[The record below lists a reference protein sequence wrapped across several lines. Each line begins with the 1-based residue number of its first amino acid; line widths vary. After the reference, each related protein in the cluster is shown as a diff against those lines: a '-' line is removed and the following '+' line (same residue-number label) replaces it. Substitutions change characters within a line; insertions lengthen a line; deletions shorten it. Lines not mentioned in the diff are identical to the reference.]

1 MVAKS
6 IVDID
11 VNDDKFV
18 SFMEKFKEYQAA
30 LEELPEAW
38 RVLAHG
44 ASDAT
49 KETAKAKAE
58 GDLLA
63 KAFSEGASAILSIN
77 SGLDRLTDSLDRA
90 NKSQED
96 FNKKARSSKG
106 FLSDATKDAKSL
118 AGHIRDATTSLLSW
132 GGIVG
137 LFTGVL
143 GVGGLFGLNRLAAT
157 TGSQRF
163 TSLGIGTS
171 IGALDSTAINYQK
184 ALGNP
189 TGTLGA
195 IRDSQMDLSKRWTFS
210 AMGINNPDQD
220 PAKLL
225 PQMIRNARDIFVKN
239 GSTLQ
244 GANAYGLTNFFSL
257 DDLNRFK
264 NMSDEEIDAMER
276 RAQKD
281 AKLLQITDQQARQ
294 WQDFNVQLD
303 YSGQSIRNT
312 FVRGLGPL
320 TPQLS
325 KLSDALAGAIDTVLQ
340 SPELGKWIDSLAGGI
355 EKFGNYLASPDFAK
369 DVDDFMDGLRRLG
382 QSIGRVIDLF
392 TGKTSV
398 SEFMAASSPMLNN
411 QTVHDPNGGPDYV
424 PGSESDPN
432 VPGWLKKL
440 KLASGVAP
448 VQYDEY
454 FEEAAKKYNVDPKWL
469 KSIAAAESSWDQNA
483 VSKAGAKGLM
493 QVMPS
498 NFQEGEKPFDP
509 RDNIMAGARVFSWA
523 MQQSGGDFDEAL
535 RYYNGGIRRGS
546 DENIAYPGR
555 VKDKY
560 ASMFGDPDVSRNS
573 EDAFRHYKGES
584 AFEKSEST
592 TKPLS
597 AKEQYA
603 AMQGSKSAPAVAGG
617 GDNSEVAKNTN
628 KTNQLLQQ
636 LVDRGLQGNGSGM
649 VVYNNTGGNAVVSS
663 SQLGVR

>member
-18 SFMEKFKEYQAA
+18 AFLEKFKEYQAA

-44 ASDAT
+44 ATDAT
-49 KETAKAKAE
+49 KETAKAKTE

-63 KAFSEGASAILSIN
+63 KAFSDGASAILSIN
-77 SGLDRLTDSLDRA
+77 SGLERLTDSLDRA

-96 FNKKARSSKG
+96 FNKKTRSSKG

-195 IRDSQMDLSKRWTFS
+195 IRDSQMDLSKRWQFQ
-210 AMGINNPDQD
+210 ALGISNPDQD

-225 PQMIRNARDIFVKN
+225 PQLIRNARDIFVKN

-340 SPELGKWIDSLAGGI
+340 SPELGKWIDGLAGGI
-355 EKFGNYLASPDFAK
+355 ERFGNYLASPEFTK
-369 DVDDFMDGLRRLG
+369 DVDSFMAGIEKLG
-382 QSIGRVIDLF
+382 ALIGKVYDWVV
-392 TGKTSV
+392 GKTDISV
-398 SEFMAASSPMLNN
+398 SDVTSGSSILSEKKVTDPKTG
-411 QTVHDPNGGPDYV
+411 QTYT
-424 PGSESDPN
+424 PGSEDDPR
-432 VPGWLKKL
+432 VWGWLKGVKRFFSSGDVKPVDPTPADVSAKGRTIADRFNNPTNL
-440 KLASGVAP
+440 RWAEGYGTHNTKSGKFAVFPTLDEGVLASAKQLQIFGTRGINTVS
-448 VQYDEY
+448 EI
-454 FEEAAKKYNVDPKWL
+454 AKKW
-469 KSIAAAESSWDQNA
+469 A
-483 VSKAGAKGLM
+483 
-493 QVMPS
+493 PS
-498 NFQEGEKPFDP
+498 NENDTAEYIRHVVKTTGLGANDRLNLNDPAILAKLISAMSTKEG
-509 RDNIMAGARVFSWA
+509 AGNRV
-523 MQQSGGDFDEAL
+523 
-535 RYYNGGIRRGS
+535 
-546 DENIAYPGR
+546 
-555 VKDKY
+555 
-560 ASMFGDPDVSRNS
+560 S
-573 EDAFRHYKGES
+573 EG
-584 AFEKSEST
+584 
-592 TKPLS
+592 
-597 AKEQYA
+597 
-603 AMQGSKSAPAVAGG
+603 AVI
-617 GDNSEVAKNTN
+617 
-628 KTNQLLQQ
+628 QIF
-636 LVDRGLQGNGSGM
+636 
-649 VVYNNTGGNAVVSS
+649 NNTGGNAIVSS
-663 SQLGVR
+663 SQLGVTG

>member
-18 SFMEKFKEYQAA
+18 AFMEKFKEYQAA

-38 RVLAHG
+38 RGLAHG
-44 ASDAT
+44 ATDAT
-49 KETAKAKAE
+49 KETAKAKTE

-77 SGLDRLTDSLDRA
+77 SGLERLTDSLDRA

-96 FNKKARSSKG
+96 FNKKTRSSKG

-195 IRDSQMDLSKRWTFS
+195 IRDSQMDLSKRWQFQ
-210 AMGINNPDQD
+210 ALGINNPDQD

-225 PQMIRNARDIFVKN
+225 PQLIRNARDIFVKN

-340 SPELGKWIDSLAGGI
+340 SPELGKWIDGLAGGI
-355 EKFGNYLASPDFAK
+355 ERFGNYLASPEFTK
-369 DVDDFMDGLRRLG
+369 DVDSFMAGIEKLG
-382 QSIGRVIDLF
+382 TLIGKVYDWVM
-392 TGKTSV
+392 GKTDISV
-398 SEFMAASSPMLNN
+398 SDVTSGSSILSDKKVTDPKTG
-411 QTVHDPNGGPDYV
+411 QTYT
-424 PGSESDPN
+424 PGSEDDPR
-432 VPGWLKKL
+432 VWGWLKGVKRFFSSGDVKPVDPTPADVSAKGRTIADRFNNPTNL
-440 KLASGVAP
+440 RWAEGYGTHNTKSGKFAVFPTLDEGVLASAKQLQIYGTRGINTVS
-448 VQYDEY
+448 DI
-454 FEEAAKKYNVDPKWL
+454 AKKW
-469 KSIAAAESSWDQNA
+469 A
-483 VSKAGAKGLM
+483 
-493 QVMPS
+493 PS
-498 NFQEGEKPFDP
+498 NENDTAEYIRHVVKTTGLGANDRLNLNDPAILAKLISAMSTKEG
-509 RDNIMAGARVFSWA
+509 AGNRV
-523 MQQSGGDFDEAL
+523 
-535 RYYNGGIRRGS
+535 
-546 DENIAYPGR
+546 
-555 VKDKY
+555 
-560 ASMFGDPDVSRNS
+560 S
-573 EDAFRHYKGES
+573 EG
-584 AFEKSEST
+584 
-592 TKPLS
+592 
-597 AKEQYA
+597 
-603 AMQGSKSAPAVAGG
+603 AVI
-617 GDNSEVAKNTN
+617 
-628 KTNQLLQQ
+628 QIF
-636 LVDRGLQGNGSGM
+636 
-649 VVYNNTGGNAVVSS
+649 NNTGGNAIVSS
-663 SQLGVR
+663 SQLGVTG

>member
-18 SFMEKFKEYQAA
+18 AFMEKFKEYQAA
-30 LEELPEAW
+30 LEDLPEAW
-38 RVLAHG
+38 RGLAHG
-44 ASDAT
+44 ATDAT
-49 KETAKAKAE
+49 KETAKAKTE

-77 SGLDRLTDSLDRA
+77 SGLERLTDSLDRA

-96 FNKKARSSKG
+96 FNKKTRSSKG
-106 FLSDATKDAKSL
+106 FLSDASKDAKSL

-189 TGTLGA
+189 TATLGA
-195 IRDSQMDLSKRWTFS
+195 IRDSQMDLSKRWQFQ
-210 AMGINNPDQD
+210 ALGINNPDQD

-340 SPELGKWIDSLAGGI
+340 SPELGKWIDGLAGGI
-355 EKFGNYLASPDFAK
+355 ERFGNYLASPEFTK
-369 DVDDFMDGLRRLG
+369 DVDSFMAGIEKLG
-382 QSIGRVIDLF
+382 ALIGKVYDWVV
-392 TGKTSV
+392 GKTDISV
-398 SEFMAASSPMLNN
+398 SGVTSGSSILSDKKVTDPKTG
-411 QTVHDPNGGPDYV
+411 QTYT
-424 PGSESDPN
+424 PGSEDDPR
-432 VPGWLKKL
+432 VWGWLKGVKRFFSSGDVKPVDPTPADVSAKGRTIADRFNNPTNL
-440 KLASGVAP
+440 RWAEGYGTHNTKSGKFAVFPTLDEGVLASAKQLQIFGTRGINTVS
-448 VQYDEY
+448 EI
-454 FEEAAKKYNVDPKWL
+454 AKKW
-469 KSIAAAESSWDQNA
+469 A
-483 VSKAGAKGLM
+483 
-493 QVMPS
+493 PS
-498 NFQEGEKPFDP
+498 NENDTAEYIRHVVKTTGLGANDRLNLNDPAILAKLISAMSTKEG
-509 RDNIMAGARVFSWA
+509 AGNRV
-523 MQQSGGDFDEAL
+523 
-535 RYYNGGIRRGS
+535 
-546 DENIAYPGR
+546 
-555 VKDKY
+555 
-560 ASMFGDPDVSRNS
+560 S
-573 EDAFRHYKGES
+573 EG
-584 AFEKSEST
+584 
-592 TKPLS
+592 
-597 AKEQYA
+597 
-603 AMQGSKSAPAVAGG
+603 AVI
-617 GDNSEVAKNTN
+617 
-628 KTNQLLQQ
+628 QIF
-636 LVDRGLQGNGSGM
+636 
-649 VVYNNTGGNAVVSS
+649 NNTGGNAIVSS
-663 SQLGVR
+663 SQLGVTG

>member
-11 VNDDKFV
+11 VNGDKFV

-38 RVLAHG
+38 RGLAHG
-44 ASDAT
+44 ATDAT

-195 IRDSQMDLSKRWTFS
+195 IRDSQMDLSKRWQFQ

-225 PQMIRNARDIFVKN
+225 PQLIRNARDIFVKN

-340 SPELGKWIDSLAGGI
+340 SPELGKWIDGLAGGI
-355 EKFGNYLASPDFAK
+355 ERFGKYLASPEFTK
-369 DVDDFMDGLRRLG
+369 DVDSFMAGIEKLG
-382 QSIGRVIDLF
+382 ALIGKVYDWVVGKTSISVADVKEGSSILSDKKVTDPE
-392 TGKTSV
+392 TGKTYTPS
-398 SEFMAASSPMLNN
+398 SED
-411 QTVHDPNGGPDYV
+411 DPRV
-424 PGSESDPN
+424 W
-432 VPGWLKKL
+432 GWLKGVKRFFSSGDVKPVDPTPADVTAKGRTIADRFNNPTNL
-440 KLASGVAP
+440 RWAEGYGTHNTKSGDFAVFPTLDEGVLASAKQLQIFGTRGINTIS
-448 VQYDEY
+448 DI
-454 FEEAAKKYNVDPKWL
+454 AKKW
-469 KSIAAAESSWDQNA
+469 A
-483 VSKAGAKGLM
+483 
-493 QVMPS
+493 PS
-498 NFQEGEKPFDP
+498 NENDTEAYIRHLVKSTG
-509 RDNIMAGARVFSWA
+509 IGAR
-523 MQQSGGDFDEAL
+523 EAL
-535 RYYNGGIRRGS
+535 NLNDPSILAKLISGMSSKEGAG
-546 DENIAYPGR
+546 NR
-555 VKDKY
+555 V
-560 ASMFGDPDVSRNS
+560 S
-573 EDAFRHYKGES
+573 EDAVMQVFSNTSGTLR
-584 AFEKSEST
+584 
-592 TKPLS
+592 
-597 AKEQYA
+597 EQYA

>member
-38 RVLAHG
+38 RGLAHG
-44 ASDAT
+44 ATDAT
-49 KETAKAKAE
+49 KETAKAKTE

-77 SGLDRLTDSLDRA
+77 SGLERLTDSLDRA

-96 FNKKARSSKG
+96 FNKKTRSSKG

-195 IRDSQMDLSKRWTFS
+195 IRDSQMDLSKRWQFQ
-210 AMGINNPDQD
+210 AMGISNPDQD

-340 SPELGKWIDSLAGGI
+340 SPELGKWIDGLAGGI
-355 EKFGNYLASPDFAK
+355 ERFGNYLASPEFTK
-369 DVDDFMDGLRRLG
+369 DVDSFMAGIEKLG
-382 QSIGRVIDLF
+382 ALIGKVYDWVV
-392 TGKTSV
+392 GKTSISV
-398 SEFMAASSPMLNN
+398 ADVKEGSSILSDKKV
-411 QTVHDPNGGPDYV
+411 TDPETGKSYT
-424 PGSESDPN
+424 PGSEDDPR
-432 VPGWLKKL
+432 VWGWLKGVKRFFSSGDVKPVDPTPADVTAKGRTIADRFNNPTNL
-440 KLASGVAP
+440 RWAEGYGTHNTKSGDFAVFPTLDEGVLASAKQLQIYGTRGINTIS
-448 VQYDEY
+448 DI
-454 FEEAAKKYNVDPKWL
+454 AKKW
-469 KSIAAAESSWDQNA
+469 A
-483 VSKAGAKGLM
+483 
-493 QVMPS
+493 PS
-498 NFQEGEKPFDP
+498 NENDTEAYIRHLVKSTG
-509 RDNIMAGARVFSWA
+509 IGAR
-523 MQQSGGDFDEAL
+523 EAL
-535 RYYNGGIRRGS
+535 NLNDPSILAKLISGMSSKEGAG
-546 DENIAYPGR
+546 NR
-555 VKDKY
+555 V
-560 ASMFGDPDVSRNS
+560 S
-573 EDAFRHYKGES
+573 EDAVMQVFSNTSGTLR
-584 AFEKSEST
+584 
-592 TKPLS
+592 
-597 AKEQYA
+597 EQYA
-603 AMQGSKSAPAVAGG
+603 AMQGSKAAPAVAGG
-617 GDNSEVAKNTN
+617 GDNSEVAKNMN

-636 LVDRGLQGNGSGM
+636 LVDRGIQGNGSGM

>member
-38 RVLAHG
+38 RGLAHG
-44 ASDAT
+44 ATDAT

-96 FNKKARSSKG
+96 FNKKTRSSKG

-195 IRDSQMDLSKRWTFS
+195 IRDSQMDLSKRWTFQ

-340 SPELGKWIDSLAGGI
+340 SPELGKWIDGLAGGI

-483 VSKAGAKGLM
+483 VSSAGAKGLM

-498 NFQEGEKPFDP
+498 NFRDGEKPFDP
-509 RDNIMAGARVFSWA
+509 RDNIMAGARVLSWA

-535 RYYNGGIRRGS
+535 RYYNGGVRRGS
-546 DENIAYPGR
+546 AENVAYPGR
-555 VKDKY
+555 V
-560 ASMFGDPDVSRNS
+560 R
-573 EDAFRHYKGES
+573 
-584 AFEKSEST
+584 
-592 TKPLS
+592 
-597 AKEQYA
+597 EQYE
-603 AMQGSKSAPAVAGG
+603 AMYGSQKNPAIENGS
-617 GDNSEVAKNTN
+617 DNSEVAKNTN

-636 LVDRGLQGNGSGM
+636 IVDRGLTGNGSGM

>member
-18 SFMEKFKEYQAA
+18 AFMEKFKEYQAA
-30 LEELPEAW
+30 LEDLPEAW
-38 RVLAHG
+38 RGLAHG
-44 ASDAT
+44 ATDAT
-49 KETAKAKAE
+49 KETAKAKTE

-77 SGLDRLTDSLDRA
+77 SGLERLTDSLDRA

-96 FNKKARSSKG
+96 FNKKTRSSKG
-106 FLSDATKDAKSL
+106 FLSEATKDAKSL

-143 GVGGLFGLNRLAAT
+143 GVGGLFGLNRLAA
-157 TGSQRF
+157 GASQQRF

-171 IGALDSTAINYQK
+171 AGQLSAAEINYRR
-184 ALGNP
+184 AIGNP

-195 IRDSQMDLSKRWTFS
+195 IRDSQMDLSKRWTFQ

-276 RAQKD
+276 RAKKD
-281 AKLLQITDQQARQ
+281 AERLNITDEQNRK
-294 WQDFNVQLD
+294 WTDFINQVDL
-303 YSGQSIRNT
+303 SERSINKA
-312 FVRGLGPL
+312 FVVGLGPL
-320 TPQLS
+320 APQLG

-340 SPELGKWIDSLAGGI
+340 SPELGKWIDGLAGGI

-369 DVDDFMDGLRRLG
+369 DVDDFMDCLRRLG

-398 SEFMAASSPMLNN
+398 SEFMGGEAPLADDPSKSP
-411 QTVHDPNGGPDYV
+411 
-424 PGSESDPN
+424 SENMNDRYRRYEAQQKSKP
-432 VPGWLKKL
+432 
-440 KLASGVAP
+440 
-448 VQYDEY
+448 YDEY
-454 FEEAAKKYNVDPKWL
+454 FDEAAKKYNVDPKLL

-493 QVMPS
+493 QVMPD
-498 NFQEGEKPFDP
+498 NFKPGEKPFDP
-509 RDNIMAGARVFSWA
+509 HDNIMAGARVLRDGMNWA
-523 MQQSGGDFDEAL
+523 NKNAGGDLEEAL
-535 RYYNGGIRRGS
+535 RYYNGGVRRGS
-546 DENIAYPGR
+546 AENIAYPGR
-555 VKDKY
+555 VNEKY
-560 ASMFGDPDVSRNS
+560 QQIYGVPA
-573 EDAFRHYKGES
+573 
-584 AFEKSEST
+584 
-592 TKPLS
+592 LS

-603 AMQGSKSAPAVAGG
+603 EMQGSRKTPAIENGS
-617 GDNSEVAKNTN
+617 DNSEVAKNTN

-636 LVDRGLQGNGSGM
+636 IVDRGLTGNGSGM

>member
-18 SFMEKFKEYQAA
+18 AFLEKFKEYQAA

-44 ASDAT
+44 ATDAT
-49 KETAKAKAE
+49 KETAKAKTE

-63 KAFSEGASAILSIN
+63 KSFSDGASAILSIN
-77 SGLDRLTDSLDRA
+77 SGLERLTDSLDRA

-96 FNKKARSSKG
+96 FNKKTRSSKG
-106 FLSDATKDAKSL
+106 FLSDASKDAKSL

-195 IRDSQMDLSKRWTFS
+195 IRDSQMDLSKRWQFQ
-210 AMGINNPDQD
+210 ALGINNPDQD

-225 PQMIRNARDIFVKN
+225 PQLIRNARDIFVKN

-340 SPELGKWIDSLAGGI
+340 SPELGKWIDGLAGGI
-355 EKFGNYLASPDFAK
+355 ERFGNYLASPEFTK
-369 DVDDFMDGLRRLG
+369 DVDSFMAGIEKLG
-382 QSIGRVIDLF
+382 ALIGKVYDWVV
-392 TGKTSV
+392 GKTDISV
-398 SEFMAASSPMLNN
+398 SDVTSGSSILSDKKVTDPKTG
-411 QTVHDPNGGPDYV
+411 QTYT
-424 PGSESDPN
+424 PGSEDDPR
-432 VPGWLKKL
+432 VWGWLKGVKRFFSSGDVKPVDPTPADVSAKGRTIADRFNNPTNL
-440 KLASGVAP
+440 RWAEGYGTHNTKSGKFAVFPTLDEGVLASAKQLQIYGTRGINTVS
-448 VQYDEY
+448 DI
-454 FEEAAKKYNVDPKWL
+454 AKKW
-469 KSIAAAESSWDQNA
+469 A
-483 VSKAGAKGLM
+483 
-493 QVMPS
+493 PS
-498 NFQEGEKPFDP
+498 NENDTAEYIRHVVKTTGLGANDRLNLNDPAILAKLISAMSTKEG
-509 RDNIMAGARVFSWA
+509 AGNRV
-523 MQQSGGDFDEAL
+523 
-535 RYYNGGIRRGS
+535 
-546 DENIAYPGR
+546 
-555 VKDKY
+555 
-560 ASMFGDPDVSRNS
+560 S
-573 EDAFRHYKGES
+573 EG
-584 AFEKSEST
+584 
-592 TKPLS
+592 
-597 AKEQYA
+597 
-603 AMQGSKSAPAVAGG
+603 AVI
-617 GDNSEVAKNTN
+617 
-628 KTNQLLQQ
+628 QIF
-636 LVDRGLQGNGSGM
+636 
-649 VVYNNTGGNAVVSS
+649 NNTGGNAIVSS
-663 SQLGVR
+663 SQLGVTG

>member
-18 SFMEKFKEYQAA
+18 AFMEKFKEYQAA

-38 RVLAHG
+38 RGLAHG
-44 ASDAT
+44 ATDAT
-49 KETAKAKAE
+49 KETAKAKTE

-77 SGLDRLTDSLDRA
+77 SGLERLTDSLDRA

-96 FNKKARSSKG
+96 FNKKTRSSKG

-195 IRDSQMDLSKRWTFS
+195 IRDSQMDLSKRWQFQ
-210 AMGINNPDQD
+210 ALGINNPDQD

-225 PQMIRNARDIFVKN
+225 PQLIRNARDIFVKN

-340 SPELGKWIDSLAGGI
+340 SPELGKWIDGLAGGI
-355 EKFGNYLASPDFAK
+355 ERFGNYLASPEFTK
-369 DVDDFMDGLRRLG
+369 DVDSFMAGIEKLG
-382 QSIGRVIDLF
+382 ALIGKVYDWVV
-392 TGKTSV
+392 GKTDISV
-398 SEFMAASSPMLNN
+398 SDVTSGSSILSDKKVTDPKTG
-411 QTVHDPNGGPDYV
+411 QTYT
-424 PGSESDPN
+424 PGSEDDPR
-432 VPGWLKKL
+432 VWGWLKGVKRFFSSGDVKPVDPTPADVSAKGRTIADRFNNPTNL
-440 KLASGVAP
+440 RWAEGYGTHNTKSGKFAVFPTLDEGVLASAKQLQIYGTRGINTVS
-448 VQYDEY
+448 EI
-454 FEEAAKKYNVDPKWL
+454 AKKW
-469 KSIAAAESSWDQNA
+469 A
-483 VSKAGAKGLM
+483 
-493 QVMPS
+493 PS
-498 NFQEGEKPFDP
+498 NENDTAEYIRHVVKTTGLGANDRLNLNDPAILAKLISAMSTKEG
-509 RDNIMAGARVFSWA
+509 AGNRV
-523 MQQSGGDFDEAL
+523 
-535 RYYNGGIRRGS
+535 
-546 DENIAYPGR
+546 
-555 VKDKY
+555 
-560 ASMFGDPDVSRNS
+560 S
-573 EDAFRHYKGES
+573 EG
-584 AFEKSEST
+584 
-592 TKPLS
+592 
-597 AKEQYA
+597 
-603 AMQGSKSAPAVAGG
+603 AVI
-617 GDNSEVAKNTN
+617 
-628 KTNQLLQQ
+628 QIF
-636 LVDRGLQGNGSGM
+636 
-649 VVYNNTGGNAVVSS
+649 NNTGGNAIVSS
-663 SQLGVR
+663 SQLGVTG

>member
-18 SFMEKFKEYQAA
+18 AFMEKFKEYQAA
-30 LEELPEAW
+30 LEDLPEAW
-38 RVLAHG
+38 RGLAHG
-44 ASDAT
+44 ATDAT
-49 KETAKAKAE
+49 KETAKAKTE

-77 SGLDRLTDSLDRA
+77 SGLERLTDSLDRA

-96 FNKKARSSKG
+96 FNNKTRSSKG
-106 FLSDATKDAKSL
+106 FLSEATKDAKSL

-143 GVGGLFGLNRLAAT
+143 GVGGLFGINRLAAT
-157 TGSQRF
+157 TSSQRF

-195 IRDSQMDLSKRWTFS
+195 IRDSQMDLSKRWTFQ

-340 SPELGKWIDSLAGGI
+340 SPELGKWIDGLAGGI
-355 EKFGNYLASPDFAK
+355 ERFGKYLASPEFTK

-411 QTVHDPNGGPDYV
+411 QTVHDQNGGPDYV

-483 VSKAGAKGLM
+483 VSSAGAKGLM

-498 NFQEGEKPFDP
+498 NFRDGEKPFDP

-546 DENIAYPGR
+546 AENVAYPGR
-555 VKDKY
+555 V
-560 ASMFGDPDVSRNS
+560 R
-573 EDAFRHYKGES
+573 
-584 AFEKSEST
+584 
-592 TKPLS
+592 
-597 AKEQYA
+597 EQYE
-603 AMQGSKSAPAVAGG
+603 AMYGSQKNPAIENGS
-617 GDNSEVAKNTN
+617 DNSEVAKNTN

-636 LVDRGLQGNGSGM
+636 IVDRGLTGNGSGM

>member
-18 SFMEKFKEYQAA
+18 AFLEKFKEYQAA

-44 ASDAT
+44 ATDAT
-49 KETAKAKAE
+49 KETAKAKTE

-77 SGLDRLTDSLDRA
+77 SGLERLTDSLDRA

-96 FNKKARSSKG
+96 FNKKTRSSKG
-106 FLSDATKDAKSL
+106 FLSDASKDAKSL

-189 TGTLGA
+189 TATLGA
-195 IRDSQMDLSKRWTFS
+195 IRDSQMDLSKRWTFQ

-303 YSGQSIRNT
+303 YSGQSIRNA

-340 SPELGKWIDSLAGGI
+340 SPELGKWIDGLAGGI
-355 EKFGNYLASPDFAK
+355 ERFGNYLASPEFTK
-369 DVDDFMDGLRRLG
+369 DVGSFMSGIEKLG
-382 QSIGRVIDLF
+382 ALIWKVYDWVV
-392 TGKTSV
+392 GKTDISV
-398 SEFMAASSPMLNN
+398 SDVTSGSSILSDKKVTDPKTG
-411 QTVHDPNGGPDYV
+411 QTYT
-424 PGSESDPN
+424 PGSEDDPR
-432 VPGWLKKL
+432 VWGWLKGVKRFFSSGDVKPVDPTPADVSAKGRTIADRFNNPTNL
-440 KLASGVAP
+440 RWAEGYGTHNTKSGKFAVFPTLDEGVLASAKQLQIYGTRGINTVS
-448 VQYDEY
+448 DI
-454 FEEAAKKYNVDPKWL
+454 AKKW
-469 KSIAAAESSWDQNA
+469 A
-483 VSKAGAKGLM
+483 
-493 QVMPS
+493 PS
-498 NFQEGEKPFDP
+498 NENDTAEYIRHVVKTTGLGANDRLNLNDPAILAKLISAISTKEG
-509 RDNIMAGARVFSWA
+509 AGNRV
-523 MQQSGGDFDEAL
+523 
-535 RYYNGGIRRGS
+535 
-546 DENIAYPGR
+546 
-555 VKDKY
+555 
-560 ASMFGDPDVSRNS
+560 S
-573 EDAFRHYKGES
+573 EG
-584 AFEKSEST
+584 
-592 TKPLS
+592 
-597 AKEQYA
+597 
-603 AMQGSKSAPAVAGG
+603 AVI
-617 GDNSEVAKNTN
+617 
-628 KTNQLLQQ
+628 QIF
-636 LVDRGLQGNGSGM
+636 
-649 VVYNNTGGNAVVSS
+649 NNTGGNAIVSS
-663 SQLGVR
+663 SQLGVTG

>member
-18 SFMEKFKEYQAA
+18 AFMEKFKEYQAA
-30 LEELPEAW
+30 LEDLPEAW
-38 RVLAHG
+38 RGLAHG
-44 ASDAT
+44 ATDAT
-49 KETAKAKAE
+49 KETAKAKTE

-77 SGLDRLTDSLDRA
+77 SGLDRLADSLDRA

-96 FNKKARSSKG
+96 FNKKTRSSKG
-106 FLSDATKDAKSL
+106 FLSEATKDAKSL

-195 IRDSQMDLSKRWTFS
+195 IRDSQMDLSKRWQFQ
-210 AMGINNPDQD
+210 AMGISNPDQD

-340 SPELGKWIDSLAGGI
+340 SPELGKWIDGLAGGI
-355 EKFGNYLASPDFAK
+355 ERFGKYLASPEFTK
-369 DVDDFMDGLRRLG
+369 DVDNFMAGIEKLG
-382 QSIGRVIDLF
+382 ALIGKVYDWVV
-392 TGKTSV
+392 GKTSISV
-398 SEFMAASSPMLNN
+398 ADVKEGSSILSDKKV
-411 QTVHDPNGGPDYV
+411 TDPETGKSYT
-424 PGSESDPN
+424 PGSEDDPR
-432 VPGWLKKL
+432 VWGWLKGVKRFFSSGDVKPVDPTPADVTAKGRTIADRFNNPTNL
-440 KLASGVAP
+440 RWAEGYGTHNTKSGDFAVFPTLDEGVLASAKQLQIYGTRGINTIS
-448 VQYDEY
+448 DI
-454 FEEAAKKYNVDPKWL
+454 AKKW
-469 KSIAAAESSWDQNA
+469 A
-483 VSKAGAKGLM
+483 
-493 QVMPS
+493 PS
-498 NFQEGEKPFDP
+498 NENDTEAYIRHLVKSTG
-509 RDNIMAGARVFSWA
+509 IGAR
-523 MQQSGGDFDEAL
+523 EAL
-535 RYYNGGIRRGS
+535 NLNDPSILAKLISGMSSKEGAG
-546 DENIAYPGR
+546 NR
-555 VKDKY
+555 V
-560 ASMFGDPDVSRNS
+560 S
-573 EDAFRHYKGES
+573 EDAVMQVFSNTSGTLR
-584 AFEKSEST
+584 
-592 TKPLS
+592 
-597 AKEQYA
+597 EQYA
-603 AMQGSKSAPAVAGG
+603 AMQGSRAAPAVAGG

-636 LVDRGLQGNGSGM
+636 LVDRGIQGNGSGM

>member
-18 SFMEKFKEYQAA
+18 AFMEKFKEYQAA

-38 RVLAHG
+38 RGLAHG
-44 ASDAT
+44 ATDAT
-49 KETAKAKAE
+49 KETAKAKTE

-77 SGLDRLTDSLDRA
+77 SGLERLTDSLDRA

-96 FNKKARSSKG
+96 FNKKTRSSKG
-106 FLSDATKDAKSL
+106 FLSEATKDAKSL

-195 IRDSQMDLSKRWTFS
+195 IRDSQMDLSRRWTFQ

-340 SPELGKWIDSLAGGI
+340 SPELGKWIDGLAGGI
-355 EKFGNYLASPDFAK
+355 ERFGNYLASPEFTK
-369 DVDDFMDGLRRLG
+369 DVDSFMAGIEKLG
-382 QSIGRVIDLF
+382 ALIGKVYDWVV
-392 TGKTSV
+392 GKTDISV
-398 SEFMAASSPMLNN
+398 SDVTSASSILSDKKVTDPKTG
-411 QTVHDPNGGPDYV
+411 QTYT
-424 PGSESDPN
+424 PGSEDDPR
-432 VPGWLKKL
+432 VWGWLKGVKRFFSSGDVKPVDPTPADVSAKGRTIADRFNNPTNL
-440 KLASGVAP
+440 RWAEGYGTHNTKSGKFAVFPTLDEGVLASAKQLQIYGTRGINTVS
-448 VQYDEY
+448 DI
-454 FEEAAKKYNVDPKWL
+454 AKKW
-469 KSIAAAESSWDQNA
+469 A
-483 VSKAGAKGLM
+483 
-493 QVMPS
+493 PS
-498 NFQEGEKPFDP
+498 NENDTAEYIRHVVKTTGLGANDRLNLNDPAILAKLISAMSTKEG
-509 RDNIMAGARVFSWA
+509 AGNRV
-523 MQQSGGDFDEAL
+523 
-535 RYYNGGIRRGS
+535 
-546 DENIAYPGR
+546 
-555 VKDKY
+555 
-560 ASMFGDPDVSRNS
+560 S
-573 EDAFRHYKGES
+573 EG
-584 AFEKSEST
+584 
-592 TKPLS
+592 
-597 AKEQYA
+597 
-603 AMQGSKSAPAVAGG
+603 AVI
-617 GDNSEVAKNTN
+617 
-628 KTNQLLQQ
+628 QIF
-636 LVDRGLQGNGSGM
+636 
-649 VVYNNTGGNAVVSS
+649 NNTGGNAIVSS
-663 SQLGVR
+663 SQLGVTG

>member
-18 SFMEKFKEYQAA
+18 AFMEKFKEYQAA
-30 LEELPEAW
+30 LEDLPEAW
-38 RVLAHG
+38 RGLAHG
-44 ASDAT
+44 ATDAT
-49 KETAKAKAE
+49 KETAKAKTE

-96 FNKKARSSKG
+96 FNKKTRSSKG

-195 IRDSQMDLSKRWTFS
+195 IRDSQMDLSRRWTFQ

-340 SPELGKWIDSLAGGI
+340 SPELGKWIDGLAGGI
-355 EKFGNYLASPDFAK
+355 ERFGKYLASPEFTK
-369 DVDDFMDGLRRLG
+369 DVDSFMAGIEKLG
-382 QSIGRVIDLF
+382 ALIGKVYDWVVGKTSISVADVKEGSSILSDKKVTDPE
-392 TGKTSV
+392 TGKTY
-398 SEFMAASSPMLNN
+398 
-411 QTVHDPNGGPDYV
+411 T
-424 PGSESDPN
+424 PGSEDDPR
-432 VPGWLKKL
+432 VWGWLKGVKRFFSSGDVKPVDPTPADVTAKGRTIADRFNNPTNL
-440 KLASGVAP
+440 RWAEGYGTHNTKSGDFAVFPTLDEGVLASAKQLQIYGTRGINTIS
-448 VQYDEY
+448 DI
-454 FEEAAKKYNVDPKWL
+454 AKKW
-469 KSIAAAESSWDQNA
+469 A
-483 VSKAGAKGLM
+483 
-493 QVMPS
+493 PS
-498 NFQEGEKPFDP
+498 NENDTEAYIRHLVKSTG
-509 RDNIMAGARVFSWA
+509 IGAR
-523 MQQSGGDFDEAL
+523 EAL
-535 RYYNGGIRRGS
+535 NLNDPSILAKLISGMSSKEGAG
-546 DENIAYPGR
+546 NR
-555 VKDKY
+555 V
-560 ASMFGDPDVSRNS
+560 S
-573 EDAFRHYKGES
+573 EDAVMQVFSNTSGTLR
-584 AFEKSEST
+584 
-592 TKPLS
+592 
-597 AKEQYA
+597 EQYA

-617 GDNSEVAKNTN
+617 SDSSEVAKNTN

>member
-18 SFMEKFKEYQAA
+18 AFMEKFKEYQAA
-30 LEELPEAW
+30 LEDLPEAW
-38 RVLAHG
+38 RGLAHG
-44 ASDAT
+44 ATDAT
-49 KETAKAKAE
+49 KETAKAKTE

-77 SGLDRLTDSLDRA
+77 SGLERLTDSLDRA

-96 FNKKARSSKG
+96 FNKKTRSSKG
-106 FLSDATKDAKSL
+106 FLSEATKDAKSL

-195 IRDSQMDLSKRWTFS
+195 IRDSQMDLSKRWTFQ

-340 SPELGKWIDSLAGGI
+340 SPELGKWIDGLAGGI
-355 EKFGNYLASPDFAK
+355 ERFGKYLASPEFTK
-369 DVDDFMDGLRRLG
+369 DVDSFMAGIEKLG
-382 QSIGRVIDLF
+382 ALIGKVYDWVVGKTSISVADVKEGSSILSDKKVTDPE
-392 TGKTSV
+392 TGKTY
-398 SEFMAASSPMLNN
+398 
-411 QTVHDPNGGPDYV
+411 T
-424 PGSESDPN
+424 PGSEDDPR
-432 VPGWLKKL
+432 VWGWLKGVKRFFSSGDVKPVDPTPADVTAKGRTIADRFNNPTNL
-440 KLASGVAP
+440 RWAEGYGTHNTKSGDFAVFPTLDEGVLASAKQLQIFGTRGINTIS
-448 VQYDEY
+448 DI
-454 FEEAAKKYNVDPKWL
+454 AKKW
-469 KSIAAAESSWDQNA
+469 A
-483 VSKAGAKGLM
+483 
-493 QVMPS
+493 PS
-498 NFQEGEKPFDP
+498 NENDTEAYIRHLVKSTG
-509 RDNIMAGARVFSWA
+509 IGAR
-523 MQQSGGDFDEAL
+523 EAL
-535 RYYNGGIRRGS
+535 NLNDPSILAKLISGMSSKEGAG
-546 DENIAYPGR
+546 NR
-555 VKDKY
+555 V
-560 ASMFGDPDVSRNS
+560 S
-573 EDAFRHYKGES
+573 EDAVMQVFSNTSGTLR
-584 AFEKSEST
+584 
-592 TKPLS
+592 
-597 AKEQYA
+597 EQYA

>member
-18 SFMEKFKEYQAA
+18 AFMEKFKEYQAA
-30 LEELPEAW
+30 LEDLPEAW
-38 RVLAHG
+38 RGLAHG
-44 ASDAT
+44 ATDAT
-49 KETAKAKAE
+49 KETAKAKTE

-96 FNKKARSSKG
+96 FNKKTRSSKG

-195 IRDSQMDLSKRWTFS
+195 IRDSQMDLSKRWTFQ

-340 SPELGKWIDSLAGGI
+340 SPEIGKWIDGLAGGI
-355 EKFGNYLASPDFAK
+355 ERFGKYLASPEFTK
-369 DVDDFMDGLRRLG
+369 DVDDFMAGIEKLG
-382 QSIGRVIDLF
+382 ALIGKVYDWVV
-392 TGKTSV
+392 GKTDISV
-398 SEFMAASSPMLNN
+398 SDVTSGSSILSDKKVTDPKTG
-411 QTVHDPNGGPDYV
+411 QTYT
-424 PGSESDPN
+424 PGSEDDPR
-432 VPGWLKKL
+432 VWGWLKGVKRFFSSGDVKPVDPTPADVSAKGRTIADRFNNPTNL
-440 KLASGVAP
+440 RWAEGYGTHNTKSGKFAVFPTLDEGVLASAKQLQIFGTRGINTVT
-448 VQYDEY
+448 DI
-454 FEEAAKKYNVDPKWL
+454 AKKW
-469 KSIAAAESSWDQNA
+469 A
-483 VSKAGAKGLM
+483 
-493 QVMPS
+493 PS
-498 NFQEGEKPFDP
+498 NENDTAEYIRHVVKTTGLGANDRLNLNDPAILAKLISAMSTKEG
-509 RDNIMAGARVFSWA
+509 AGNRV
-523 MQQSGGDFDEAL
+523 
-535 RYYNGGIRRGS
+535 
-546 DENIAYPGR
+546 
-555 VKDKY
+555 
-560 ASMFGDPDVSRNS
+560 S
-573 EDAFRHYKGES
+573 EG
-584 AFEKSEST
+584 
-592 TKPLS
+592 
-597 AKEQYA
+597 
-603 AMQGSKSAPAVAGG
+603 AVI
-617 GDNSEVAKNTN
+617 
-628 KTNQLLQQ
+628 QIF
-636 LVDRGLQGNGSGM
+636 
-649 VVYNNTGGNAVVSS
+649 NNTGGNAIVSS
-663 SQLGVR
+663 SQLGVTG